1 MAQRKALYGFFD
13 NIKEYLDQE
22 KNFDSELEI
31 GSDHFC
37 AYIKDHSGKF
47 PQITKYCKEFVN
59 FFTFL
64 KENIIR
70 DSDLLLYNQYHEF
83 LNYWLNDKLRG
94 SSITDADREAFY
106 KDLEASYYWFDWE
119 EKLKAETDCSDFLK
133 YCKDNYTIALK
144 KCYDDRDVDFCEA
157 LKGFRSLYENNKSSD
172 HSKCSTVELPLLPE
186 ITSHESSK
194 IINMSKVEIG
204 NAIIDP
210 TQIHT
215 NLDLSKIRNQKYD
228 NLRKLIS
235 VHYNILEVYDKN
247 EQKISMMNILNE
259 YLQYCNANST
269 RSDLI
274 LFIEEFFNNYYYK
287 KKNVYDEIYKDCSVD
302 TQSQKD
308 YCEIYKKCITEFKCD
323 FSLIEQNPE
332 EYVNNKK
339 ELHQKMNKG
348 GLWMENIARFFEKTS
363 DISSSASVIT
373 GTVVALF
380 FTTFALY
387 KFTPVGRLCNKKK
400 KKVKNAYNYEV
411 ENIEDLFDYNKN
423 FVNIDP
429 SRNRIRLSYYPS

>member
-1 MAQRKALYGFFD
+1 MIKLINYGFFD

-83 LNYWLNDKLRG
+83 LNYWLNDKLQGSSISDVDRTVFYNELDVSNYWFDKERKLKANIYDIENNRYIKMKLLYGLYKEYYELKDKDETYCSEFLNYCKDKYTNALKKSFSSYFYYGFFDNIKKYLDQEKKFDSESEIGSDHFCIDIKDHSGKFIQRTKYCKEFVNFFTFLKENIIRDSDLLLYNQYHEFLNYWLNDKLRG
-94 SSITDADREAFY
+94 SSITDADREDFY
-106 KDLEASYYWFDWE
+106 KDLEASYYWFDGE
-119 EKLKAETDCSDFLK
+119 EKLKGETDCSDFLK

-215 NLDLSKIRNQKYD
+215 NLDLSKIRNQKVCYG
-228 NLRKLIS
+228 
-235 VHYNILEVYDKN
+235 IL
-247 EQKISMMNILNE
+247 LN
-259 YLQYCNANST
+259 
-269 RSDLI
+269 
-274 LFIEEFFNNYYYK
+274 
-287 KKNVYDEIYKDCSVD
+287 
-302 TQSQKD
+302 
-308 YCEIYKKCITEFKCD
+308 
-323 FSLIEQNPE
+323 
-332 EYVNNKK
+332 
-339 ELHQKMNKG
+339 
-348 GLWMENIARFFEKTS
+348 
-363 DISSSASVIT
+363 
-373 GTVVALF
+373 
-380 FTTFALY
+380 
-387 KFTPVGRLCNKKK
+387 
-400 KKVKNAYNYEV
+400 
-411 ENIEDLFDYNKN
+411 
-423 FVNIDP
+423 
-429 SRNRIRLSYYPS
+429 

>member
-1 MAQRKALYGFFD
+1 MYRYYFMMYKKFVKERNRDIKYFSSMSEYNTVHLITILFMFTQNYGFFD

-83 LNYWLNDKLRG
+83 LNYWLNDKLQG
-94 SSITDADREAFY
+94 SSISDVDRTVFY
-106 KDLEASYYWFDWE
+106 NELDVSNYWFDKE
-119 EKLKAETDCSDFLK
+119 RKLKANIYDIENNRYIKMKLLYGLYKEYYELKDKDETYCSEFLN
-133 YCKDNYTIALK
+133 YCKDKYTNALK
-144 KCYDDRDVDFCEA
+144 KCYYDRDVDFCEA
-157 LKGFRSLYENNKSSD
+157 LKRFRSLYENNKSSI
-172 HSKCSTVELPLLPE
+172 HSTCS
-186 ITSHESSK
+186 
-194 IINMSKVEIG
+194 
-204 NAIIDP
+204 
-210 TQIHT
+210 
-215 NLDLSKIRNQKYD
+215 KYS

-235 VHYNILEVYDKN
+235 VHYNILEVYDKDK
-247 EQKISMMNILNE
+247 QKMSMMNILHE
-259 YLQYCNANST
+259 YLQYCNDNST
-269 RSDLI
+269 RSHLI
-274 LFIEEFFNNYYYK
+274 LFIEEFFENYYNE
-287 KKNVYDEIYKDCSVD
+287 KKNVYEQIYKDCSVD

-323 FSLIEQNPE
+323 FFLIEQNPE

-387 KFTPVGRLCNKKK
+387 KVL
-400 KKVKNAYNYEV
+400 KNY
-411 ENIEDLFDYNKN
+411 I
-423 FVNIDP
+423 
-429 SRNRIRLSYYPS
+429 